1 MNREQ
6 YLQQLKK
13 YLKKMPPEDYV
24 DAMDYFTEYFDEAG
38 PGNEQVVMET
48 LGSPKQAANDVLSQ
62 LFEKQKNTTNPRWS
76 AKQLWGVS
84 LLAILAAPIG
94 IPLAV
99 TVIAL
104 LFSGILL
111 LFSFILLLASLALA
125 GFLIGVK
132 LVLRGI
138 IASPFSY
145 GGALILV
152 GLGVLMIG
160 IGLLALLT
168 VPIIW
173 NYMKKITVASLS
185 KLTMRKKVSTL

>member
-38 PGNEQVVMET
+38 PENEQAVMET

-62 LFEKQKNTTNPRWS
+62 LFEKQKNPSNQKWS

-84 LLAILAAPIG
+84 FLAILAAPIG
-94 IPLAV
+94 IPLAI

-104 LFSGILL
+104 LFSAILL
-111 LFSFILLLASLALA
+111 WLSFILVLASLALA
-125 GFLIGVK
+125 GFLAGVK
-132 LVLRGI
+132 LILRGV
-138 IASPFSY
+138 IAAPFSY

-152 GLGVLMIG
+152 GLGVLMVG
-160 IGLLALLT
+160 IGLLMLLAI
-168 VPIIW
+168 PKLW
-173 NYMKKITVASLS
+173 HSMKKFTIVSLS
-185 KLTMRKKVSTL
+185 KLTMRKKVSLS